1 MDRGTISSV
10 EEGRGSGSDGGGSV
24 GDIITNLTDDTD
36 EYTDEAGESGQIDNC
51 EDGQDKTIS
60 VPCVCR
66 GHFPI
71 MRLPPELRNHVYKY
85 LLEEPLAINAS
96 TMLVPSISHTTALTR
111 KESLGLVTAMNE
123 VGFTVRSTYCTTT
136 RGPVTSAHQHFRST
150 GKLIL
155 SAHRQKWFAQDHVV
169 FKSIIIRVT
178 CICCGDRCIGMVYID
193 IIDGQVMCGISGA
206 PVPYQYSLTWTF
218 AQILG
223 RLRPLLRETEGDPGE
238 IGGFHVKGEVE
249 DVQV

>member
-1 MDRGTISSV
+1 
-10 EEGRGSGSDGGGSV
+10 
-24 GDIITNLTDDTD
+24 
-36 EYTDEAGESGQIDNC
+36 
-51 EDGQDKTIS
+51 
-60 VPCVCR
+60 
-66 GHFPI
+66 
-71 MRLPPELRNHVYKY
+71 
-85 LLEEPLAINAS
+85 
-96 TMLVPSISHTTALTR
+96 
-111 KESLGLVTAMNE
+111 
-123 VGFTVRSTYCTTT
+123 
-136 RGPVTSAHQHFRST
+136 
-150 GKLIL
+150 
-155 SAHRQKWFAQDHVV
+155 VV